1 MLRPARGALEALNR
15 HRLAVGR
22 EGWMNGIATPIVA
35 AEPASIAE
43 FLSARSSVSVVMVV
57 YMTGVALAESVA
69 CVLRDPL
76 VDELVIVDNGST
88 GPDAAD
94 LRALADRDARVVLLA
109 GHGNIGFAR
118 GANLGARRAKGDI
131 LVFLNPDA
139 FLRPGCIAEL
149 VREIVGRPVPCIVGG
164 RVLNAD
170 LTEQRG
176 ARRGEI
182 TPMNALMSLSRLAER
197 VPAWR
202 RYEVHWE
209 GEVSPDRA
217 APVPTISGACLCMR
231 REDFDCVKGFD
242 EKYFLHVEDVD
253 LCWRVRRA
261 GGVVLFH
268 PKAEVVHIGHTSL
281 TSPIRVE
288 FHKGVG
294 LARYF
299 RKRAVGI
306 TQRVF
311 AWLLSPVVVLAAIVR
326 PVMWRFRG
334 RAG

>member
-1 MLRPARGALEALNR
+1 MLQPTRRALNR
-15 HRLAVGR
+15 HPLAVGK

-35 AEPASIAE
+35 VESATIPD
-43 FLSARSSVSVVMVV
+43 FLAADTRVSVVMVV
-57 YMTGVALAESVA
+57 YMTGVALTESLA
-69 CVLRDPL
+69 CALRDPL
-76 VDELVIVDNGST
+76 VDELVIVDNGSSDA
-88 GPDAAD
+88 DAAG
-94 LRALADRDARVVLLA
+94 LRALAERDARVVLLA

-118 GANLGARRAKGDI
+118 GANLGARRAKGDV

-149 VREIVGRPVPCIVGG
+149 AREIGGRPVPCIVGG

-176 ARRGEI
+176 ARRGDI
-182 TPMNALMSLSRLAER
+182 TPMSALMSLSRLAER

-209 GEVSPDRA
+209 GEASPDGA
-217 APVPTISGACLCMR
+217 AAVPTISGACFCMR
-231 REDFDCVKGFD
+231 REDFDAVKGFD

-261 GGVVLFH
+261 GGLVLFH
-268 PKAEVVHIGHTSL
+268 PKAEVVHLGHTSL

-306 TQRVF
+306 TQSVT
-311 AWLLSPVVVLAAIVR
+311 AWVLSPIVVVAAIVR